1 MAAGRGGGCC
11 RPAQIGRVLASRAR
25 GRRGRERARL
35 DPAEARPEQHVPRVR
50 TGTRRAGADRL
61 PHPPRHRGRGS
72 RRGAGAHRGARRPA
86 RRGDRGAAG
95 RAPLPDGR
103 SGGQRVHRRAAA
115 DARARARDIRAEGG
129 AGVTEGVTAQPT
141 PAPTHA
147 PSRGRIV
154 MRVVVLIVTAVAL
167 YLVLPGLIAM
177 FGSLPQLEAVFPA
190 WFVPIFVLEAAAFFC
205 IWALMRIALHT
216 DKWFDVACAQLSG
229 NALSRALPGG
239 AATGGATMYQMLNR
253 SGFDGPT
260 ASTALTA
267 VGLLSTATLFVL
279 PVLALPAILFGLAVS
294 SELLQGA
301 ILGGVL
307 GIFLLTGASILLV
320 SDRVV
325 RGVGHGLDWFM
336 RRILRRTVPVPSLAQ
351 RLVVSRD
358 FVRSALAESWKR
370 AVPAALGNQLFD
382 FLALYVSLLA
392 VGSRV
397 DPVLAVLLYRLF
409 SYWLPLPAGLVASIL
424 FRRRHRVAAA

>member
-1 MAAGRGGGCC
+1 MT
-11 RPAQIGRVLASRAR
+11 
-25 GRRGRERARL
+25 
-35 DPAEARPEQHVPRVR
+35 D
-50 TGTRRAGADRL
+50 
-61 PHPPRHRGRGS
+61 
-72 RRGAGAHRGARRPA
+72 
-86 RRGDRGAAG
+86 
-95 RAPLPDGR
+95 
-103 SGGQRVHRRAAA
+103 
-115 DARARARDIRAEGG
+115 
-129 AGVTEGVTAQPT
+129 GVTAQPT
-141 PAPTHA
+141 AAHATAPATA
-147 PSRGRIV
+147 ASPSRARIV
-154 MRVVVLIVTAVAL
+154 VRVLMLVVTGVAL

-239 AATGGATMYQMLNR
+239 AATGGATMYSMLSR

-279 PVLALPAILFGLAVS
+279 PILALPAIVFGLAVS
-294 SELLQGA
+294 SALLQGA

-307 GIFLLTGASILLV
+307 GIFLLTGASILLA

-325 RGVGHGLDWFM
+325 RGCGHVLDWFVH
-336 RRILRRTVPVPSLAQ
+336 RVLRRPAPSPTLAD
-351 RLVVSRD
+351 RLVESRD

-392 VGSRV
+392 VGSHV
-397 DPVLAVLLYRLF
+397 DPVLVLLAYVAGSALAMIPITPGGLGFVEAGLTGVLTLAGVKPEHAVLAVLLYRLF

-424 FRRRHRVAAA
+424 FRRRHHDREVPATQ

>member
-1 MAAGRGGGCC
+1 M
-11 RPAQIGRVLASRAR
+11 RVLVLA
-25 GRRGRERARL
+25 
-35 DPAEARPEQHVPRVR
+35 V
-50 TGTRRAGADRL
+50 TG
-61 PHPPRHRGRGS
+61 
-72 RRGAGAHRGARRPA
+72 
-86 RRGDRGAAG
+86 
-95 RAPLPDGR
+95 
-103 SGGQRVHRRAAA
+103 
-115 DARARARDIRAEGG
+115 
-129 AGVTEGVTAQPT
+129 
-141 PAPTHA
+141 
-147 PSRGRIV
+147 
-154 MRVVVLIVTAVAL
+154 VAL

-325 RGVGHGLDWFM
+325 RGCGRILDWFV
-336 RRILRRTVPVPSLAQ
+336 RRVLRRPAPSASLADQ
-351 RLVVSRD
+351 FVESRD

-392 VGSRV
+392 VGSHV
-397 DPVLAVLLYRLF
+397 DPVLVLLAFVAGSALAMIPITPGGLGFVEAGLTGVLTLAGVTPDHAVLAVLLYRLF

-424 FRRRHRVAAA
+424 FRRRHRELATPTPAQVTEQSTSG

>member
-1 MAAGRGGGCC
+1 VTDSVEARP
-11 RPAQIGRVLASRAR
+11 RPAPSRAR
-25 GRRGRERARL
+25 
-35 DPAEARPEQHVPRVR
+35 V
-50 TGTRRAGADRL
+50 
-61 PHPPRHRGRGS
+61 
-72 RRGAGAHRGARRPA
+72 
-86 RRGDRGAAG
+86 
-95 RAPLPDGR
+95 
-103 SGGQRVHRRAAA
+103 
-115 DARARARDIRAEGG
+115 
-129 AGVTEGVTAQPT
+129 
-141 PAPTHA
+141 
-147 PSRGRIV
+147 V
-154 MRVVVLIVTAVAL
+154 MRLLVLVVTGIAL

-190 WFVPIFVLEAAAFFC
+190 WFVPIFVLEAAAFWC

-216 DKWFDVACAQLSG
+216 DNWFDVACAQLTG

-239 AATGGATMYQMLNR
+239 AATGGATMYQMLSR
-253 SGFDGPT
+253 SGFDKAT

-279 PVLALPAILFGLAVS
+279 PVLALPAIIFGLAVS

-307 GIFLLTGASILLV
+307 GIFLLTGASILLI

-325 RGVGHGLDWFM
+325 RGVGHGLDWFVQ
-336 RRILRRTVPVPSLAQ
+336 RVLRRSAPVPSMAQ

-358 FVRSALAESWKR
+358 FVRSALAESWKQ

-392 VGSRV
+392 VGSHV
-397 DPVLAVLLYRLF
+397 DPVLVLLAFVAGSALAMIPITPGGLGFVEAGLTGVLSLAGVTPEHAVLAVLLYRLF

-424 FRRRHRVAAA
+424 FRRRHREQATA